1 MLLFSFSS
9 IFANNIITEP
19 GLGGMNI
26 LTYIMC
32 FSPPSQYL
40 IGCFL
45 TQFRYIQ
52 YAMQNKDL
60 DPSMITSKEVS
71 PLSSYAAKLPA
82 IILAA

>member
-9 IFANNIITEP
+9 VFAGKIAKEP
-19 GLGGMNI
+19 GLGAMNI

-52 YAMQNKDL
+52 YAMQNKDI

-82 IILAA
+82 IILVA